1 VADPASALISFILLV
16 SLLAVL
22 FWPGD
27 GLVARLVRIAGMT
40 ERVQLEDAL
49 KHLSKCEWAGTPCT
63 VESLAGSL
71 ETSRGQAV
79 KLLGRLEELGFALAD
94 GEAFVLTEAGSGY
107 ALRVIRTHRLVERYL
122 ADRTGVR
129 PVDWHSEAEKRE
141 HTLTPAETESLASS
155 LGHPLYDPHGDP
167 IPTAAGELPP
177 PIGVALTALQPGQV
191 ASIVHLEDE
200 PQEVFEELAMEGL
213 TPSMP
218 VKILDAGP
226 GSIRFEAGGR
236 EHALAPVV
244 ARNITVQV
252 LPDAV
257 VNGEAGE
264 TLADLEVGGRARV
277 IGILPTC
284 QGPPRRRLLDL
295 GLVPGTSVEAE
306 MSSAAGDPIAYRIRG
321 ALIALRREQ
330 AELIQVDRHGPEP
343 ELES

>member
-1 VADPASALISFILLV
+1 MVDPALALIAFIFFISV
-16 SLLAVL
+16 LAVL
-22 FWPGD
+22 FWPGH
-27 GLVARLVRIAGMT
+27 GLVARLVQIAGMT

-49 KHLSKCEWAGTPCT
+49 KHLYKCEWAGNPCT
-63 VESLAGSL
+63 VESLAGSVG
-71 ETSRGQAV
+71 TSRGQAV

-94 GEAFVLTEAGSGY
+94 GEAFALTDAGSGY
-107 ALRVIRTHRLVERYL
+107 ALRIIRTHRLVERYL
-122 ADRTGVR
+122 ADRTGVK
-129 PVDWHSEAEKRE
+129 PVDWHSEAERRE

-177 PIGVALTALQPGQV
+177 RTGVALTALQPGQV

-200 PQEVFEELAMEGL
+200 PPEVFEELALEGL

-226 GSIRFEAGGR
+226 GAIRFEAGGR
-236 EHALAPVV
+236 EHSLAPVV

-257 VNGEAGE
+257 VNGEVGE
-264 TLADLEVGGRARV
+264 TLADLEVGSRARV

-306 MSSAAGDPIAYRIRG
+306 MSSAAGDPTAYRIRG
-321 ALIALRREQ
+321 ALIALRSEQ
-330 AELIQVDRHGPEP
+330 AELIQVDRLGPEP